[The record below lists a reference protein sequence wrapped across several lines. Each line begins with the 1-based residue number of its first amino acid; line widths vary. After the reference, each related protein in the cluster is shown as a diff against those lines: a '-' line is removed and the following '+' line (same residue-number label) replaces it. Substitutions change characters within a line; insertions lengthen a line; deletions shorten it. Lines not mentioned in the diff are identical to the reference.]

1 MDKLLGESREDQG
14 FTKSDCLGQ
23 ISNFTNRK
31 LTIFYYWFRIDLK
44 TDKELFESKNI
55 FEKTFLTQNHQVMSQ
70 KMILRTNQLS

>member
-14 FTKSDCLGQ
+14 FTKSDCLGL
-23 ISNFTNRK
+23 ISNFTNR
-31 LTIFYYWFRIDLK
+31 TIFYYWSRIDLK